1 MVTSNYLLLDDF
13 ELLRPFTQAIHFDPL
28 MMQIKTSFCE
38 CSLILIISRL
48 YSDDICIDH
57 EEERVILYS
66 HQNTFSDLVSLV
78 KYFQYSDSRSLERN
92 LGQLSPGANS
102 NFILL

>member
-38 CSLILIISRL
+38 CYLIILIISRL
-48 YSDDICIDH
+48 YTDDICIDH
-57 EEERVILYS
+57 EEEKVILYN
-66 HQNTFSDLVSLV
+66 HQHTFSDLSEI
-78 KYFQYSDSRSLERN
+78 KMQRSLEKN

-102 NFILL
+102 NFVLL

>member
-48 YSDDICIDH
+48 YTDDICIDH
-57 EEERVILYS
+57 EEEIVILYN
-66 HQNTFSDLVSLV
+66 HQHTFSDLVSLV